1 MENIEKALLERAVEH
16 DSQIR
21 RLYNEHKKLE
31 ERLVSYEGRVF
42 LTNKEQIEVKEL
54 KKRKLRGKDMLM
66 ELLAQ
71 FQHGA
76 SRLALQ

>member
-1 MENIEKALLERAVEH
+1 MENIEKTLLERAVEH

-31 ERLVSYEGRVF
+31 ERLESYETRVF
-42 LTNKEQIEVKEL
+42 LTNKEQVEVKDL

-66 ELLAQ
+66 QLLSEYHAQ
-71 FQHGA
+71 AAGMAMQ
-76 SRLALQ
+76 

>member
-1 MENIEKALLERAVEH
+1 MEH

-31 ERLVSYEGRVF
+31 ERLTSYEGRVF
-42 LTNKEQIEVKEL
+42 LTNREQFEVKEL

-71 FQHGA
+71 FQSGA